1 MGSAVN
7 SRYSGIVRQG
17 SPSVPGAASIARY
30 GGFQMNLHAIET
42 VVRRLFSDAEFRARA
57 TANPSAALE
66 EYHLAAAER
75 TALTKLC
82 VQLAADGSVTTKQQ
96 LAWW

>member
-1 MGSAVN
+1 
-7 SRYSGIVRQG
+7 
-17 SPSVPGAASIARY
+17 
-30 GGFQMNLHAIET
+30 MNLHAIET

-57 TANPSAALE
+57 IADPSAALE

-82 VQLAADGSVTTKQQ
+82 VQLAADGSVGSKQQ
-96 LAWW
+96 LWWW

>member
-1 MGSAVN
+1 M
-7 SRYSGIVRQG
+7 
-17 SPSVPGAASIARY
+17 Y

-42 VVRRLFSDAEFRARA
+42 VVRRLFSDAEFRTQAIA
-57 TANPSAALE
+57 DPSAALE

-82 VQLAADGSVTTKQQ
+82 VQMANGVSVTDKQQ
-96 LAWW
+96 LGFWV